1 MGVDAEVAD
10 RLVAAGPRPI
20 SPNPVTTV
28 RGGLEIG
35 RAPRDKDGPALSGD
49 DCSSVR
55 Q

>member
-1 MGVDAEVAD
+1 MAVAGRGRIACDVGVEAEVAD

-35 RAPRDKDGPALSGD
+35 RGTT
-49 DCSSVR
+49 
-55 Q
+55 